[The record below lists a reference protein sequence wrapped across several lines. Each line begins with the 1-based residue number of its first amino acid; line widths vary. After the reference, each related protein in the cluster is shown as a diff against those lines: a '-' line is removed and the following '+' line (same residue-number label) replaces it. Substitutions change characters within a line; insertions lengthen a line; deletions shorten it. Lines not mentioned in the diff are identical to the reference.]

1 MPSWVKQSY
10 SINIVEIFF
19 VARIYKAKTNNHP
32 NLENDLYRIGLFL
45 ATNLAIIVIASISL
59 RLLGVE
65 SILADNGMDLDL
77 KALLIFCAVFGFAGS
92 LISLLLSK
100 FMAKMSSR
108 TQIIKEPQNAQERWL
123 LTTVAELAK
132 KANIGMPEVGIFP
145 AQQSNAFATGWN
157 RNNALVAV
165 SAGLLERF
173 SKDEAKAVL
182 AHEIG
187 HVANGDMITLAL
199 VQGVVNTFVMFA
211 ARVIGF
217 FVDRVVLKNQRG
229 LGLGYW
235 ITTIIAEIC
244 LGILASTI
252 VMWFSRQREFRADKA
267 GAQLAGRTAMIGAL
281 QKLQAETQA
290 QVPSQ
295 MPDTMTAFG
304 ISSGWKR
311 KRSRLFMTHPP
322 LEERIEALKY
332 G

>member
-1 MPSWVKQSY
+1 M
-10 SINIVEIFF
+10 F
-19 VARIYKAKTNNHP
+19 
-32 NLENDLYRIGLFL
+32 RIGLFL
-45 ATNLAIIVIASISL
+45 ATNIAIIAIASISL

-65 SILADNGMDLDL
+65 SILTNQGMDLDL
-77 KALLIFCAVFGFAGS
+77 RALLIFCAVFGFVGS

-108 TQIIKEPQNAQERWL
+108 TEIIQQPQNAEQRWL
-123 LTTVAELAK
+123 LETVAELAK
-132 KANIGMPEVGIFP
+132 KADIGMPEVGIFP

-165 SAGLLERF
+165 SAGLLQRF
-173 SKDEAKAVL
+173 SREEVKAVL

-199 VQGVVNTFVMFA
+199 VQGVINTFVMFA

-217 FVDRVVLKNQRG
+217 FVDRVVLKNRAG
-229 LGLGYW
+229 LGIGYW
-235 ITTIIAEIC
+235 VTTIIAEIC
-244 LGILASTI
+244 IGILASTI
-252 VMWFSRQREFRADKA
+252 VMWFSRQREFRADKS

-281 QKLQAETQA
+281 QKLQAEA
-290 QVPSQ
+290 QSGVPNQ

-304 ISSGWKR
+304 ISGGSKR
-311 KRSRLFMTHPP
+311 KISRLFMTHPP